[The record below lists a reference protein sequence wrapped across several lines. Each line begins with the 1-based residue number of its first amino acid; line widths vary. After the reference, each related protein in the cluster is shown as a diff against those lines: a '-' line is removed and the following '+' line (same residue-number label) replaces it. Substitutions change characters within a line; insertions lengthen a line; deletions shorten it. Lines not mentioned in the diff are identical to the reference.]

1 MSKVVEFLGNVARYA
16 YITFCL
22 LLVVVGMAKSPIYGC
37 FFLAPAYLATN
48 HFKNNFLNGR
58 TRIAGMPVISLSIIA
73 FIFSS
78 FIYAFGPDPKDI
90 AHQIA
95 LQSLSTQ
102 PEPAAQEPTE
112 PTEPTE
118 PAPKPSEPTPEPPK
132 QQAESSD
139 VESKTSSM
147 DFATCQNFVL
157 SSEAEML
164 SIGLATKTIVQS
176 NFLII
181 KRFCTA
187 DGSVLMTCSK
197 TDNKLVVTKSPHT
210 ENCN

>member
-16 YITFCL
+16 YILFCL
-22 LLVVVGMAKSPIYGC
+22 MMALPGFTKGVLYGSLFLLT
-37 FFLAPAYLATN
+37 AYLATN
-48 HFKNNFLNGR
+48 HFKKTFLKGKNQ
-58 TRIAGMPVISLSIIA
+58 IAGKPVIALSIIA
-73 FIFSS
+73 FVIS
-78 FIYAFGPDPKDI
+78 FFVLILSPNPEKEP
-90 AHQIA
+90 
-95 LQSLSTQ
+95 LQAEPQPLSTQ
-102 PEPAAQEPTE
+102 PVAQA

-176 NFLII
+176 DVLII

-197 TDNKLVVTKSPHT
+197 PDNKLVVTKSPHT